1 MGYFL
6 SNTAIGP
13 TESCAETVVK
23 PRESPSAGEV
33 RSFFGLM
40 NFKAGSQD
48 DEEVS
53 GKEQQAAVD
62 TMKKSLAHAKILAY
76 FDGNSEETKL
86 VSDVQ

>member
-48 DEEVS
+48 DEVS
-53 GKEQQAAVD
+53 GIEQQAAFD
-62 TMKKSLAHAKILAY
+62 TMKKSLAHAKKLAY
-76 FDGNSEETKL
+76 FDRNSEETKL
-86 VSDVQ
+86 ISDVQ

>member
-13 TESCAETVVK
+13 TKSCAETVEK

-48 DEEVS
+48 DEVS
-53 GKEQQAAVD
+53 GIEQQAAFD
-62 TMKKSLAHAKILAY
+62 TMKKSLAHAKKLAY
-76 FDGNSEETKL
+76 FDRNSEETKL
-86 VSDVQ
+86 ISDVQ